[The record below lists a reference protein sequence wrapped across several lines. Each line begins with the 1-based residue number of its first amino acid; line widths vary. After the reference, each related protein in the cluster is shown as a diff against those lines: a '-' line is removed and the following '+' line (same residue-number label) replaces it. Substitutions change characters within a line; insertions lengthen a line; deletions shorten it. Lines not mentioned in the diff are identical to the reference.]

1 MNYTRNLMKLRFKG
15 NTLRLRLNQTE
26 VRRLAEGATLKETV
40 SFPGN
45 ADLSYVLSA
54 AAISGATF
62 SDGIIRISA
71 PLDALSKW
79 AAGEDIGLYL
89 DFAAAPEPLRV
100 AIEKDLECVD
110 GPAEERNLDAFPRL
124 VGKNC

>member
-1 MNYTRNLMKLRFKG
+1 MKLRFKG

-45 ADLSYVLSA
+45 AGLSYALSA
-54 AAISGATF
+54 ATAPSATF

-71 PLDALSKW
+71 PLDALTSW
-79 AAGEDIGLYL
+79 AAGDDLGLYL
-89 DFAAAPEPLRV
+89 DFAATPEPLKV

-110 GPAEERNLDAFPRL
+110 GPPEDRDFDAFPRL

>member
-1 MNYTRNLMKLRFKG
+1 MKLRFKG

-54 AAISGATF
+54 AATPSATF
-62 SDGIIRISA
+62 SAGVIRIAA
-71 PLDALSKW
+71 PTDALSLW
-79 AAGEDIGLYL
+79 AAGDDLGLYL
-89 DFAAAPEPLRV
+89 DFAATPEPLRI

-110 GPAEERNLDAFPRL
+110 GPPEDRDVDAFPRM